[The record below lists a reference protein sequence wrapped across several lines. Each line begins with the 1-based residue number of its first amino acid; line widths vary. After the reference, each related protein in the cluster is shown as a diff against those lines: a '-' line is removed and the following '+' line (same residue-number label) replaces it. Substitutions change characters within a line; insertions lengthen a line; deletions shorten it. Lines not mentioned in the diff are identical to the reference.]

1 MSFSSKLPASWNDRP
16 PPRKVEID
24 LSSPG
29 LAVLELE
36 KLLFTGKAIISHA
49 DEVWPRLYIG
59 DQCSAQNRN
68 DLARHGITHILNAAH
83 SKRHRCPDFY
93 QEMMIIY
100 LGIEANDSCNF
111 DMSVNF
117 QAAADFIHTA
127 LSRGGQV
134 LVHCHVGVSRS
145 ATLVL
150 AYLMLKQ
157 RLTLVEAIC
166 AVKENRGVIP
176 NRGFLR
182 QLICLDKQL
191 FGTRK

>member
-1 MSFSSKLPASWNDRP
+1 MSYTSKLPASWNDER

-29 LAVLELE
+29 LAVFELE
-36 KLLFTGKAIISHA
+36 KLLFTGKVIISHA

-59 DQCSAQNRN
+59 DQHSAENLA
-68 DLARHGITHILNAAH
+68 DLSMHRFTHILNAAH
-83 SKRHRCPDFY
+83 SKRRGQPD
-93 QEMMIIY
+93 IY
-100 LGIEANDSCNF
+100 EGMRITYMGIDARDSC
-111 DMSVNF
+111 DYDLSINF
-117 QAAADFIHTA
+117 QVAADFIHRA
-127 LSRGGQV
+127 LSRGGKV

-157 RLTLVEAIC
+157 NLTLVEAIC
-166 AVKENRGVIP
+166 AVKNNRGVIP

-182 QLICLDKQL
+182 QLIKLDGQL
-191 FGTRK
+191 FGKHP